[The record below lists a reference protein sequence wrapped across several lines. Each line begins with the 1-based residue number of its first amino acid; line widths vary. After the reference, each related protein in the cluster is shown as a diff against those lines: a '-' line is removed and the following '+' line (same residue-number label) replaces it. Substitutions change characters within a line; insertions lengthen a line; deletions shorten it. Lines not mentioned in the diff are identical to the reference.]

1 MKYKKW
7 SLEEKL
13 EFYLFR
19 RMGVVE
25 TENTVLVLST
35 IARNTTARKAGL
47 KSDIREEL
55 KQAEKK
61 RILHGY

>member
-19 RMGVVE
+19 RIGVVE
-25 TENTVLVLST
+25 TENTVL
-35 IARNTTARKAGL
+35 
-47 KSDIREEL
+47 
-55 KQAEKK
+55 AE
-61 RILHGY
+61 HYS